1 MAHLLRYG
9 VRIATTAA
17 LVALAAAGC
26 SDEEDDDGG
35 AGANGG
41 AGNFAA
47 TGGDGNASGSGNN
60 GGSGNSSS
68 GGSGNG
74 GSGNGGSGFGGSA
87 ATSGG
92 GGANAPA
99 CSGLPLED
107 GSAGA
112 GGEGTATCTGV
123 GAEVERV
130 DVDMYIMMDR
140 SVSMVD
146 NCIGGG
152 RPDIN
157 TGECATQTRWE
168 VVQAAVQQFVA
179 DPGPG
184 IRVGLQFFG
193 ASGQQD
199 DAIDCDV
206 SRYSTPMVE
215 IGDPADVGDELVDA
229 VTSII
234 PGGITPMRPALQGA
248 LDHAKE
254 WASNPDNANRAVVA
268 VLVTDGYPTQCGTSV
283 ADIAA
288 LAEEAHTTLPSIR
301 TYVVGVA
308 ADLNLDSIAA
318 RGGTRT
324 AFMVDQENAVDA
336 FVSALNNISNNELAC
351 EYAIPESPDPTQ
363 QLDYDKVQVV
373 YTPANG
379 DPQEIP
385 RARSAAD
392 CADSEYG
399 GWYYDSTANP
409 TRILVCPCTCS
420 NFGAGSV
427 EIRLGCEPRPI
438 VIE

>member
-1 MAHLLRYG
+1 MTHLLRYG
-9 VRIATTAA
+9 VRVATTAA
-17 LVALAAAGC
+17 VVALAVMGC
-26 SDEEDDDGG
+26 SDEEDDDNGG
-35 AGANGG
+35 SGANGG
-41 AGNFAA
+41 SGNFAA
-47 TGGDGNASGSGNN
+47 TGGGANSSGS
-60 GGSGNSSS
+60 
-68 GGSGNG
+68 SGNG
-74 GSGNGGSGFGGSA
+74 GSSASPGSGGSSASPGSGGSS
-87 ATSGG
+87 ATSSG

-99 CSGLPLED
+99 CAGLPID
-107 GSAGA
+107 SAAGA
-112 GGEGTATCTGV
+112 GGEGTMTCTGV

-130 DVDMYIMMDR
+130 EVDMYIMMDR
-140 SVSMVD
+140 SVSMID

-152 RPDIN
+152 RPDVN

-168 VVQAAVQQFVA
+168 VVEAAVQQFVA

-206 SRYSTPMVE
+206 SRYSTPLVE
-215 IGDPADVGDELVDA
+215 IGDPADNGTELVDA
-229 VTSII
+229 VTNII

-248 LDHAKE
+248 LEHAKE
-254 WASNPDNANRAVVA
+254 WASDAANANRAVVA

-324 AFMVDQENAVDA
+324 AFLVDQDNAVEA

-351 EYAIPESPDPTQ
+351 EYTIPESPDPTMM
-363 QLDYDKVQVV
+363 LDYDKVQVV
-373 YTPANG
+373 YTPATG
-379 DPQEIP
+379 EPQEIP
-385 RARSAAD
+385 FARSAAD
-392 CADSEYG
+392 CGDSDAG
-399 GWYYDSTANP
+399 GWYYDSTVNP